1 MYKLSNAEY
10 DYFVLLEQKRNEIE
24 QQLKEMET
32 QINSYIVDAVLNKA
46 PETAKL
52 SLKYRIDFA
61 KKAIVEVSENDSSN

>member
-32 QINSYIVDAVLNKA
+32 QINSYIVDAVLNKD
-46 PETAKL
+46 PEAAKL